1 MYISFDATD
10 NGNGQTTSYDYRLEH
25 PSTFTYD
32 INTAPTANA
41 GSAAAVTSGTQVTL
55 TGSGTDTDGT
65 IASYAWTRTGGTG
78 TATNATLS
86 DATAAQPTF
95 TDSSLTSNDSLVTH
109 VFELV
114 VTDDDGA
121 ASSADSV
128 TITINPPDNTAP
140 TANAG
145 SAAAVTSGTQVTLS
159 GSGTDTDG
167 TIASYAWTRTGGTG
181 TATNATLSDAAAAQ
195 PTFTDSSL
203 TSNDSLVT
211 HVFELVV
218 TDDDGAASSADSV
231 TITIN
236 PPDVTPPEPP
246 KAENTAVVI
255 NPDDSITVSGTG
267 AEPGATVKVI
277 FPDGSVGS
285 TVVKTQLVS
294 LGENSF
300 SVTESSGTYSVTS
313 GPEQPSGTVRV
324 VLVDAAGNAS
334 DALVHNI
341 DTTAP
346 DAPTAQNTTVTVNA
360 DSSVTVSGTDAEVDA
375 TARVTFPDGS
385 VVEATVAGDGTYS
398 VTSGP
403 EQPSGTVRVVLVD
416 AAGNTSDALVHN
428 IDTTAPDAPTAQNT
442 TVTVNADSSVTVSGT
457 DAEVDATA
465 RVTFPDGSVVEA
477 TVAGDGTYSVTSGP
491 EQPSGTVK
499 VVLLDAAGNA
509 SDALE
514 LRFVGVPT
522 VAQIQT
528 EIATYMQT
536 RAGFVLAAQPDLI
549 GFLSGNVTGALN
561 AFVTKR
567 NGTFN
572 FATSGDDFGSPKKL
586 PFWVRMQGNWS
597 DNGQHKNSYYFGAVG
612 AHRFLSPNAIAGLTL
627 QYDLLKQQ
635 DGNTTTKGVGYLVGP
650 YIIAKFPEQ
659 PLYFEG
665 RYLFGETDNSVSI
678 DGGPPQNFKTDL
690 SLLSFKIAGKLH
702 YGDFTL
708 TPSLTATH
716 LEDKQDAFI
725 DNYGRSV
732 AEQGISMTDVALGL
746 DFAKTLDVSN
756 GRLLLTGGIAG
767 VWSDTDGSG
776 FASTITPKFDG
787 QRARIRL
794 GATYSLDGGMAL
806 SVGVNYDGIGV
817 DNYESFSISFGLN
830 AEF

>member
-1 MYISFDATD
+1 MSNRIPITVSDLETCLGTGITVSNLQQNGADGSSYAADQRMYISFDATD
-10 NGNGQTTSYDYRLEH
+10 NGNGQTTSYEYRLDH

-32 INTAPTANA
+32 INAAPTAHA
-41 GSAAAVTSGTQVTL
+41 GDDAAVTSGTQVTL

-65 IASYAWTRTGGTG
+65 IASYQWTRTGGTG

-95 TDSSLTSNDSLVTH
+95 TDSSLTSNDSAVTH
-109 VFELV
+109 IFELV

-121 ASSADSV
+121 
-128 TITINPPDNTAP
+128 T
-140 TANAG
+140 
-145 SAAAVTSGTQVTLS
+145 
-159 GSGTDTDG
+159 
-167 TIASYAWTRTGGTG
+167 
-181 TATNATLSDAAAAQ
+181 
-195 PTFTDSSL
+195 
-203 TSNDSLVT
+203 
-211 HVFELVV
+211 
-218 TDDDGAASSADSV
+218 SSADSV

-236 PPDVTPPEPP
+236 PPDVTPPDPP
-246 KAENTAVVI
+246 IAENTAVVR

-294 LGENSF
+294 LGGNSF
-300 SVTESSGTYSVTS
+300 SITESSTNNGTYSVTS

-324 VLVDAAGNAS
+324 VLV
-334 DALVHNI
+334 
-341 DTTAP
+341 
-346 DAPTAQNTTVTVNA
+346 
-360 DSSVTVSGTDAEVDA
+360 
-375 TARVTFPDGS
+375 
-385 VVEATVAGDGTYS
+385 
-398 VTSGP
+398 
-403 EQPSGTVRVVLVD
+403 
-416 AAGNTSDALVHN
+416 
-428 IDTTAPDAPTAQNT
+428 
-442 TVTVNADSSVTVSGT
+442 
-457 DAEVDATA
+457 
-465 RVTFPDGSVVEA
+465 
-477 TVAGDGTYSVTSGP
+477 
-491 EQPSGTVK
+491 
-499 VVLLDAAGNA
+499 DAAGNA

-561 AFVTKR
+561 AFVTKG
-567 NGTFN
+567 NGIFN

-612 AHRFLSPNAIAGLTL
+612 AHRFLSPNAITGLTL
-627 QYDLLKQQ
+627 QYDRLKQQ
-635 DGNTTTKGVGYLVGP
+635 DVNTTTKGVGYLVGP

-665 RYLFGETDNSVSI
+665 RYLFGKTDNSVSI

-767 VWSDTDGSG
+767 VWCDTDGSG

>member
-32 INTAPTANA
+32 I
-41 GSAAAVTSGTQVTL
+41 
-55 TGSGTDTDGT
+55 
-65 IASYAWTRTGGTG
+65 
-78 TATNATLS
+78 
-86 DATAAQPTF
+86 
-95 TDSSLTSNDSLVTH
+95 
-109 VFELV
+109 
-114 VTDDDGA
+114 
-121 ASSADSV
+121 
-128 TITINPPDNTAP
+128 NTAP

-181 TATNATLSDAAAAQ
+181 TATNATLSDATAAQ

-203 TSNDSLVT
+203 TSNDSAVT
-211 HVFELVV
+211 HIFELVV
-218 TDDDGAASSADSV
+218 TDDDGATSSADSV

-300 SVTESSGTYSVTS
+300 SITESSTNNGTYSVTS

-385 VVEATVAGDGTYS
+385 VVEATVEGDGTYS
-398 VTSGP
+398 VTSG
-403 EQPSGTVRVVLVD
+403 S
-416 AAGNTSDALVHN
+416 
-428 IDTTAPDAPTAQNT
+428 
-442 TVTVNADSSVTVSGT
+442 
-457 DAEVDATA
+457 
-465 RVTFPDGSVVEA
+465 
-477 TVAGDGTYSVTSGP
+477 

-528 EIATYMQT
+528 EIATYMHT

-612 AHRFLSPNAIAGLTL
+612 AHRFLSPNAIAGLTM
-627 QYDLLKQQ
+627 QYDRLKQQ
-635 DGNTTTKGVGYLVGP
+635 DGNTTTKGDGYLVGP

-665 RYLFGETDNSVSI
+665 RYLFGKTDNSVSI

-708 TPSLTATH
+708 APSLTAMH

-776 FASTITPKFDG
+776 FASTITPKLDG

-817 DNYESFSISFGLN
+817 DNYESFSISFDLN

>member
-1 MYISFDATD
+1 
-10 NGNGQTTSYDYRLEH
+10 
-25 PSTFTYD
+25 
-32 INTAPTANA
+32 
-41 GSAAAVTSGTQVTL
+41 VTSGTQVTL

-109 VFELV
+109 IFELV

-121 ASSADSV
+121 ASSAV
-128 TITINPPDNTAP
+128 P
-140 TANAG
+140 
-145 SAAAVTSGTQVTLS
+145 
-159 GSGTDTDG
+159 
-167 TIASYAWTRTGGTG
+167 
-181 TATNATLSDAAAAQ
+181 
-195 PTFTDSSL
+195 
-203 TSNDSLVT
+203 
-211 HVFELVV
+211 
-218 TDDDGAASSADSV
+218 V

-236 PPDVTPPEPP
+236 PPDVTPPDPP
-246 KAENTAVVI
+246 KAEYTAVVR
-255 NPDDSITVSGTG
+255 NQDDSITVSGTG

-294 LGENSF
+294 LGGNSF
-300 SVTESSGTYSVTS
+300 SITESSGTYSVTS

-324 VLVDAAGNAS
+324 VLIDAAGNAS

-341 DTTAP
+341 DMTAP

-360 DSSVTVSGTDAEVDA
+360 DSSVTVSGT
-375 TARVTFPDGS
+375 G
-385 VVEATVAGDGTYS
+385 
-398 VTSGP
+398 
-403 EQPSGTVRVVLVD
+403 
-416 AAGNTSDALVHN
+416 
-428 IDTTAPDAPTAQNT
+428 
-442 TVTVNADSSVTVSGT
+442 
-457 DAEVDATA
+457 AEVDATA

-627 QYDLLKQQ
+627 QYDRLKQQ

-665 RYLFGETDNSVSI
+665 RYLFGKTDNSVSI

>member
-1 MYISFDATD
+1 VSNRIPITVSDLETCLGTGITVSNLQQNGADGSSYAADQRMYISFDATD
-10 NGNGQTTSYDYRLEH
+10 NGNGQTTSYEYRLDH

-32 INTAPTANA
+32 INAAPTAHA
-41 GSAAAVTSGTQVTL
+41 GDDAAVTSGTQVTL
-55 TGSGTDTDGT
+55 TGSGTDADGT
-65 IASYAWTRTGGTG
+65 IASYQWTRTGGTG

-95 TDSSLTSNDSLVTH
+95 TDSSLTSNDSAVTH
-109 VFELV
+109 IFELV

-121 ASSADSV
+121 
-128 TITINPPDNTAP
+128 T
-140 TANAG
+140 
-145 SAAAVTSGTQVTLS
+145 
-159 GSGTDTDG
+159 
-167 TIASYAWTRTGGTG
+167 
-181 TATNATLSDAAAAQ
+181 
-195 PTFTDSSL
+195 
-203 TSNDSLVT
+203 
-211 HVFELVV
+211 
-218 TDDDGAASSADSV
+218 SSADSV

-236 PPDVTPPEPP
+236 PPDVTPPDPP
-246 KAENTAVVI
+246 IAENTAVVR

-294 LGENSF
+294 LGGNSF
-300 SVTESSGTYSVTS
+300 SITESSTNNGTYSVTS

-324 VLVDAAGNAS
+324 VLV
-334 DALVHNI
+334 
-341 DTTAP
+341 
-346 DAPTAQNTTVTVNA
+346 
-360 DSSVTVSGTDAEVDA
+360 
-375 TARVTFPDGS
+375 
-385 VVEATVAGDGTYS
+385 
-398 VTSGP
+398 
-403 EQPSGTVRVVLVD
+403 
-416 AAGNTSDALVHN
+416 
-428 IDTTAPDAPTAQNT
+428 
-442 TVTVNADSSVTVSGT
+442 
-457 DAEVDATA
+457 
-465 RVTFPDGSVVEA
+465 
-477 TVAGDGTYSVTSGP
+477 
-491 EQPSGTVK
+491 
-499 VVLLDAAGNA
+499 DAAGNA

-561 AFVTKR
+561 AFVTKG
-567 NGTFN
+567 NGIFN

-612 AHRFLSPNAIAGLTL
+612 AHRFLSPNAITGLTL
-627 QYDLLKQQ
+627 QYDRLKQQ
-635 DGNTTTKGVGYLVGP
+635 DVNTTTKGVGYLVGP

-665 RYLFGETDNSVSI
+665 RYLFGKTDNSVSI

-767 VWSDTDGSG
+767 VWCDTDGSG

>member
-1 MYISFDATD
+1 MQNLVFIFIFIACILTGNAAVAFGPPNGNGTVPLGNCSVRWAVIDDNGNNYSTANLRIVYQGQNIFANGAKWRSGKIKPNRVSNRIPITVSDLETCLGTGITVSNLQQNGADGSSYAADQRMYISFDATD
-10 NGNGQTTSYDYRLEH
+10 NGNGQTTSYEYRLDH

-32 INTAPTANA
+32 INAAPTAHA
-41 GSAAAVTSGTQVTL
+41 GDDAAVTSGTQVTL

-65 IASYAWTRTGGTG
+65 IASYQWTRTGGTG

-95 TDSSLTSNDSLVTH
+95 TDSSLTSNDSAVTH
-109 VFELV
+109 IFELV

-121 ASSADSV
+121 
-128 TITINPPDNTAP
+128 T
-140 TANAG
+140 
-145 SAAAVTSGTQVTLS
+145 
-159 GSGTDTDG
+159 
-167 TIASYAWTRTGGTG
+167 
-181 TATNATLSDAAAAQ
+181 
-195 PTFTDSSL
+195 
-203 TSNDSLVT
+203 
-211 HVFELVV
+211 
-218 TDDDGAASSADSV
+218 SSADSV

-236 PPDVTPPEPP
+236 PPDVTPPDPP
-246 KAENTAVVI
+246 IAENTAVVR

-294 LGENSF
+294 LGGNSF
-300 SVTESSGTYSVTS
+300 SITESSTNNGTYSVTS

-324 VLVDAAGNAS
+324 VLV
-334 DALVHNI
+334 
-341 DTTAP
+341 
-346 DAPTAQNTTVTVNA
+346 
-360 DSSVTVSGTDAEVDA
+360 
-375 TARVTFPDGS
+375 
-385 VVEATVAGDGTYS
+385 
-398 VTSGP
+398 
-403 EQPSGTVRVVLVD
+403 
-416 AAGNTSDALVHN
+416 
-428 IDTTAPDAPTAQNT
+428 
-442 TVTVNADSSVTVSGT
+442 
-457 DAEVDATA
+457 
-465 RVTFPDGSVVEA
+465 
-477 TVAGDGTYSVTSGP
+477 
-491 EQPSGTVK
+491 
-499 VVLLDAAGNA
+499 DAAGNA

-561 AFVTKR
+561 AFVTKG
-567 NGTFN
+567 NGIFN

-612 AHRFLSPNAIAGLTL
+612 AHRFLSPNAITGLTL
-627 QYDLLKQQ
+627 QYDRLKQQ
-635 DGNTTTKGVGYLVGP
+635 DVNTTTKGVGYLVGP

-665 RYLFGETDNSVSI
+665 RYLFGKTDNSVSI

-767 VWSDTDGSG
+767 VWCDTDGSG